1 MKSTLV
7 FLFLLFISLQSFAQ
21 ASFDRALYQEKLA
34 KYHRMKKTGTTL
46 TVLGTALSVVGLITI
61 ANTSTTTT
69 YTYGSPQTKVD
80 GNPGLGI
87 AAYLGG
93 SICVGIGVPLWIV
106 GGVNKGKYE
115 RKLQSLNVGANITP
129 QGARLT
135 FRYRF

>member
-1 MKSTLV
+1 MKKTLV
-7 FLFLLFISLQSFAQ
+7 FIFFLFVCIHSFAQ
-21 ASFDRALYQEKLA
+21 ASFDKALYQEKFE

-46 TVLGTALSVVGLITI
+46 TLLGTALSVVGIVTI

-69 YTYGSPQTKVD
+69 YTYGSPKTTVD

-106 GGVNKGKYE
+106 GGINKGKYE

-129 QGARLT
+129 QGGGLT